1 MKKYNLRPDM
11 NAETMPLEVADGKF
25 KGYVFTLGK
34 IHIKEDN
41 DQLLLDFTYDI
52 LEGDITDIPKKEFDV
67 IVGDIVVQLLE
78 EEEARIGKE
87 PIDVDGE
94 NYIEESGDE

>member
-1 MKKYNLRPDM
+1 MKKYNLRSDL
-11 NAETMPLEVADGKF
+11 NTDTIPLEVAEGKF
-25 KGYVFTLGK
+25 KGYIFTLDK
-34 IHIKEDN
+34 VHIREES

-52 LEGDITDIPKKEFDV
+52 LEGDIANISKKEFDTV
-67 IVGDIVVQLLE
+67 VGDIVVQLLE